1 MKGSL
6 WILPNVRSLEPSL
19 PARDILTTV
28 EMRYVTVFFFFFQI
42 TKVKEMPTFIAERYL
57 YKGMPNLFFF
67 LIYIESVLL
76 YNYY

>member
-28 EMRYVTVFFFFFQI
+28 EMRYVTVS
-42 TKVKEMPTFIAERYL
+42 
-57 YKGMPNLFFF
+57 FF
-67 LIYIESVLL
+67 LFSDNQSERDADIYRGEVSLQRYAKLIFLFIIYRECITT
-76 YNYY
+76 